1 MEFGIKRYTTFFLN
15 RWQKGLLV
23 WTFLLATLRVVCLA
37 DSPSMNSS
45 PESIDAMYLTYSKDF
60 SDVKE
65 ISVHDLVRQESPDFV
80 LVDIRSPEE
89 RAVSSI
95 PGSITRAEFEGDPD
109 WFTRQGDRSILHDW
123 LSQRSVRPEIAAAG
137 PRHSQPSRWIAGMV
151 PCGAACCCSKRTYT
165 SCTRLWTK
173 VESVAGTVPRSLVAK
188 NQRFRRHPEFAG

>member
-109 WFTRQGDRSILHDW
+109 SSRGKVIVAFCTIGYRSGLYAQKLQQQGHDIRNLRGGLLAW
-123 LSQRSVRPEIAAAG
+123 CHAGQPVVAASGPTHRVHVYGRKWNLLPEQYHG
-137 PRHSQPSRWIAGMV
+137 VW
-151 PCGAACCCSKRTYT
+151 
-165 SCTRLWTK
+165 
-173 VESVAGTVPRSLVAK
+173 
-188 NQRFRRHPEFAG
+188 